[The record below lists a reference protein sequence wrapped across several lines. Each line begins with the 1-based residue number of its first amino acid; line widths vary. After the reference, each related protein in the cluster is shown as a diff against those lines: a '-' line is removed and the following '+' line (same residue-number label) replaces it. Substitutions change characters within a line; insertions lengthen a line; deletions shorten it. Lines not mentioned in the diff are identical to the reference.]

1 VNLNIINQAEE
12 VPFSSIVQEL
22 IAGNVG
28 QSAAKLAAYEKMN
41 GVVAIDLPDIEAA
54 VTLVFQR
61 GKLTIEAGITRNP
74 AIVIKTSSD
83 TVMDLNLLKIRLGMP
98 YYFDAAGR
106 RVLSHLIKGRLKI
119 KGLFRHPV
127 LLTRFTTIMSVMV
140 T

>member
-1 VNLNIINQAEE
+1 MDFNIINHAED

-22 IAGNVG
+22 IVGNVG
-28 QSAAKLAAYEKMN
+28 QSAAKQAAYEKMN

-54 VTLVFQR
+54 ITLIFQR
-61 GKLTIEAGITRNP
+61 GKLTIEPGITRSP

-83 TVMDLNLLKIRLGMP
+83 VVMDLNLLNIRLGLP

-119 KGLFRHPV
+119 KGLFCHPV
-127 LLTRFTTIMSVMV
+127 LLTRLTKVMSVMV
-140 T
+140 V

>member
-1 VNLNIINQAEE
+1 MDLNIINQAED

-22 IAGNVG
+22 IVGNVG
-28 QSAAKLAAYEKMN
+28 QSAAKQTVYKKMN

-61 GKLTIEAGITRNP
+61 GKLTIEPGITRNP

-83 TVMDLNLLKIRLGMP
+83 TVMDLNLLNIRLGMP
-98 YYFDAAGR
+98 YYFDASGR
-106 RVLSHLIKGRLKI
+106 RVLGHLLKGRLKI

-127 LLTRFTTIMSVMV
+127 LLARFTIIMSVMV
-140 T
+140 N

>member
-1 VNLNIINQAEE
+1 MDLTITNHAEE

-22 IAGNVG
+22 IVGNVG
-28 QSAAKLAAYEKMN
+28 QSALKQAAYEKLK

-54 VTLVFQR
+54 VTLIFQR

-83 TVMDLNLLKIRLGMP
+83 TVMDLNLLKIRFGIP
-98 YYFDAAGR
+98 YYFDSAGR
-106 RVLSHLIKGRLKI
+106 RVLGHLLKGRLKI

-127 LLTRFTTIMSVMV
+127 LLTRFTIIMSVM
-140 T
+140 